1 MALVVQKFG
10 GTSVA
15 DSKKLL
21 NVARRVVATAAEGN
35 QVAVVVSAMGKTTDA
50 LLELVDEITDSPNP
64 RELDV
69 LLSTGEQVSIALLS
83 IAIQT
88 LGYRSR
94 AFTGGQV
101 RVLTDSV
108 HGQARIQRIG
118 ADRVLEALKEG
129 EIPVVAGFQG
139 VNQLGDVT
147 TLGRGGSDLSAVALA
162 AALSADLCEIYTD
175 VDGVFTADPGIVP
188 NARKLSKVSYDEML
202 ELASLGA
209 GVLQTRSVLAA
220 KKFNVDLHVRS
231 SFKPDEGTV
240 ITRENEGMEKV
251 IVTGVTQDAKQAK
264 LSLLRVP
271 DQPGIASQ
279 IFGAMADAGVVID
292 MIVQS
297 TNPSGFTDIS
307 VTMPRKS
314 VKMAVDAAQALVE
327 SVGAAGMNFDEN
339 IAKVSIVGVGMR
351 SHGGVAARMFT
362 ALSGEGINIHMIS
375 TSEIAISCV
384 IDVKYAELAVRTL
397 HQIFGLD
404 AE

>member
-15 DSKKLL
+15 DSEKLL
-21 NVARRVVATAAEGN
+21 KVAERVVATAAEGN

-50 LLELVDEITDSPNP
+50 LMELVDEITNDPNP

-101 RVLTDSV
+101 HVLTDSA
-108 HGQARIQRIG
+108 HGQARIKRIG
-118 ADRVLEALKEG
+118 ADRVQEALEQG

-188 NARKLSKVSYDEML
+188 NARKLAKVSYDEML

-251 IVTGVTQDAKQAK
+251 IVTAVTHDAKQAK

-279 IFGAMADAGVVID
+279 IFAAMADAGVVID

-314 VKMAVDAAQALVE
+314 VKMAVDSAQTLVD
-327 SVGAAGMNFDEN
+327 SVGAGGMNFDEN

-362 ALSGEGINIHMIS
+362 ALSSEGINIHMIS

-397 HQIFGLD
+397 HQIFGLH
-404 AE
+404 EE

>member
-1 MALVVQKFG
+1 MARIVQKFG

-15 DSKKLL
+15 DAEKLL
-21 NVARRVVATAAEGN
+21 RVAKRVVATAAEGN

-50 LLELVDEITDSPNP
+50 LLQLVGEISSDPNP

-88 LGYRSR
+88 LGHTSR

-101 RVLTDSV
+101 RVLTDSE
-108 HGQARIQRIG
+108 HGQARIKRIG
-118 ADRVLEALKEG
+118 ADRVLESLSEG

-139 VNQLGDVT
+139 INQLGDVT
-147 TLGRGGSDLSAVALA
+147 TLGRGGSDLSAVAMA
-162 AALSADLCEIYTD
+162 AALDADLCEIYTD

-188 NARKLSKVSYDEML
+188 TARKLSTISYDEML

-231 SFKPDEGTV
+231 SFKTDEGTV
-240 ITRENEGMEKV
+240 ITREHEGMENV
-251 IVTGVTQDAKQAK
+251 IVTGVTHDAKQAK

-279 IFGAMADAGVVID
+279 IFGSMADAGVVID

-307 VTMPRKS
+307 VTMPRQA
-314 VKMAVDAAQALVE
+314 VKKAVDAAQTLVE
-327 SVGAAGMNFDEN
+327 SVGAAGMNFHEE

-362 ALSGEGINIHMIS
+362 ALSDEGINIHMIS

-384 IDVKYAELAVRTL
+384 IDLKYAELAVRTL
-397 HQIFGLD
+397 HQVFGLD
-404 AE
+404 NE

>member
-1 MALVVQKFG
+1 MALFVQKFG
-10 GTSVA
+10 GTSVG
-15 DSKKLL
+15 DPEKLMR
-21 NVARRVVATAAEGN
+21 VAKRVVATAEAGN
-35 QVAVVVSAMGKTTDA
+35 SVAVVVSAMGKTTDS
-50 LLELVDEITDSPNP
+50 LLQLVREISDEPNP

-88 LGYRSR
+88 LGHRSR

-101 RVLTDSV
+101 RVLTDSEY
-108 HGQARIQRIG
+108 GQARIQRIG
-118 ADRVLEALKEG
+118 AERVEEALSQG

-162 AALSADLCEIYTD
+162 AALNADLCEIYTD

-188 NARKLSKVSYDEML
+188 RARKLSKISYDEML

-240 ITRENEGMEKV
+240 ITRENEGMENV
-251 IVTGVTQDAKQAK
+251 VVTGVTHDAKQAK

-279 IFGAMADAGVVID
+279 IFASMADAGVVID

-307 VTMPRKS
+307 VTMPRAS
-314 VKMAVDAAQALVE
+314 VSTAVDAAQGLVD

-339 IAKVSIVGVGMR
+339 VAKVSIVGVGMR

-384 IDVKYAELAVRTL
+384 VDLKYAELAVRIL
-397 HQIFGLD
+397 HQVFGLHE
-404 AE
+404 A